1 MKNLTISMLLLGLLT
16 GCASIGSLG
25 TAANQLDTAAGQFSQ
40 QIHAENGTGYADS
53 EAAALSDAAR
63 DFNRAVDNNMSR
75 ENLRPAFSH
84 VSERY
89 HRLRNRLDDREYR
102 DSYKDAGFDR
112 VTQAY
117 LDVDRSLNHP

>member
-1 MKNLTISMLLLGLLT
+1 MKSLTISLLLLGLLT

-25 TAANQLDTAAGQFSQ
+25 TAANQLDTASGQFSQ
-40 QIHAENGTGYADS
+40 QLHAERGSGYADS
-53 EAAALSDAAR
+53 EAAALADAAR

-75 ENLRPAFSH
+75 ENLRPVFSD

-89 HRLRNRLDDREYR
+89 HSLRNRLDDSEYR
-102 DSYKDAGFDR
+102 DSYQGAGFDR